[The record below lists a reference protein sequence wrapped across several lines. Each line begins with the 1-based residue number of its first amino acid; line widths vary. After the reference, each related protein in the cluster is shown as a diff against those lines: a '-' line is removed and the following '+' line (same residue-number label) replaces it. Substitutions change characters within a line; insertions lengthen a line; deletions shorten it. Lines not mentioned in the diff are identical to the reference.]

1 MLKCVIPNW
10 FLAWRNL
17 DSRVIDESPA
27 EGFTPDDL
35 LKLCCRCAK
44 LRNIADV
51 VFVRSGLNASW
62 YNLLAIHTAILA
74 TEDTC
79 FPDPTPDEVI
89 VSNVDPT
96 VVGKSFDL
104 VRSFDLVQSFDL
116 VRSFNF
122 VESFDLVWSFDRRT
136 RKRVN
141 MSVIL
146 LPHVFPIDPDRAEGL
161 RLMQSED
168 HQMLGNEQKLEEDAP
183 DCTRVDD
190 DGVEFSTDG
199 GDYFP
204 TMGDETKKDKCFIF
218 LLLLI
223 ICLEIFKDLT
233 VFEDAL
239 DRSLSLAEILKIE
252 TMSSLGPLN

>member
-1 MLKCVIPNW
+1 MLKCVILNW

-17 DSRVIDESPA
+17 DSRVTDESPI
-27 EGFTPDDL
+27 EGFTLDDL

-74 TEDTC
+74 MEDTC
-79 FPDPTPDEVI
+79 FPDPTPEEVI

-96 VVGKSFDL
+96 VVGK
-104 VRSFDLVQSFDL
+104 SFDL

-136 RKRVN
+136 RKRVGP
-141 MSVIL
+141 SVIL
-146 LPHVFPIDPDRAEGL
+146 PPHVFPIDPNRAEGL

-190 DGVEFSTDG
+190 DGVEFSPDG

-204 TMGDETKKDKCFIF
+204 TMGDETKKDKCSIF

-223 ICLEIFKDLT
+223 ICIMLQRVCNF
-233 VFEDAL
+233 VP
-239 DRSLSLAEILKIE
+239 RSKIE
-252 TMSSLGPLN
+252 PNKADLEEVANLELD